1 MERTLRVFE
10 TADSIDLS
18 NNEIDRLPT
27 TIPVEISTLDV
38 SFNFISDI
46 HGIERLQQLQEVNLG
61 FNRLAEI
68 SILEFCPRLVRVNL
82 SGNRYEPLGLASL
95 LVIYVC

>member
-1 MERTLRVFE
+1 MFE
-10 TADSIDLS
+10 TAGSIDLS

-46 HGIERLQQLQEVNLG
+46 HGIERLQQLQDINLG
-61 FNRLAEI
+61 FNRLADI

-82 SGNRYEPLGLASL
+82 SGNRCDLYKTSSYAYPLTKILGAG
-95 LVIYVC
+95 